1 MRTASRF
8 TPGRALLALA
18 LLVSLVALPAGP
30 APLRTERADAATP
43 LRFVS
48 GWIPLWSTAGLA
60 PLTANQ
66 GNDLVMSDPSV
77 FNFSVTGATTF
88 AMSTSYSS
96 NLVTAARALRTRGL
110 PVIPSLTDGISGGLE
125 EGMAI
130 MLRDQMDVHVQAI
143 VDRVM
148 LGVDGI
154 AFDGIDL
161 DYEGFA
167 FDDSASSWVRTKPI
181 WTEFVR
187 RLGLAL
193 DAQGKVLSIT
203 VPVGVS
209 PSTGYSVYN
218 WVGIIPS
225 VDRLRLMTYDYSWS
239 VAGPVSPATWVQT
252 AITHVKK
259 LVVDAGRDPKMVQI
273 GVPTYG
279 RNWASVVSGTCPS
292 SVLQRSDPT
301 MRAAESLAATKGIT
315 PTRHSS
321 GEMTFTYTEQFTSDG
336 MRLNA
341 TASSSTAVESITE
354 TATVQ
359 DGRPVPVVVA
369 TSVLPTAAAPVAS
382 VAATVAPV
390 ETTGLAKAKRLSV
403 CIVRRTVYYP
413 DETTV
418 VQRAQMSLD
427 AGLGGIAIWAFGY
440 ETTDLWP
447 MLRAV
452 GAQYGTP

>member
-8 TPGRALLALA
+8 QPGKALVALA
-18 LLVSLVALPAGP
+18 LLVSLVALPDGSSPFRA
-30 APLRTERADAATP
+30 ERADAATP

-60 PLTANQ
+60 PLTSNQ
-66 GNDLVMSDPSV
+66 GNDLVMSDTSV

-88 AMSTSYSS
+88 TPPTPSYSN
-96 NLVTAARALRTRGL
+96 NLVTAARALRARGL
-110 PVIPSLTDGISGGLE
+110 PVIPSLTDGMSGAKE
-125 EGMAI
+125 EGLAI

-181 WTEFVR
+181 WTDFVT
-187 RLGLAL
+187 RLGAAL
-193 DAQGKVLSIT
+193 DAQGKVLSVT

-218 WVGIIPS
+218 WAGIIPA

-239 VAGPVSPATWVQT
+239 VAGPVSPGNWVQT
-252 AITHVKK
+252 TITYVKG
-259 LVVDAGRDPKMVQI
+259 LVVAAGRDPKMVQI

-279 RNWASVVSGTCPS
+279 RNWATAESGTCPA
-292 SVLQRSDPT
+292 SVLQRSDPS
-301 MRAAESLAATKGIT
+301 MRAAESLAASKGIT

-321 GEMTFTYTEQFTSDG
+321 GEMTFSYTEQFTSDG

-341 TASSSTAVESITE
+341 TGASATTAETAVI
-354 TATVQ
+354 Q
-359 DGRPVPVVVA
+359 DGRPTPVVAA
-369 TSVLPTAAAPVAS
+369 TSVLPTAAAPAAS
-382 VAATVAPV
+382 VAAAVTPV
-390 ETTGLAKAKRLSV
+390 EPTGLAKAKRLSM
-403 CIVRRTVYYP
+403 CTVRRTVYYA

-452 GAQYGTP
+452 GDQYGTP

>member
-1 MRTASRF
+1 MRMASRF
-8 TPGRALLALA
+8 TPGKALVALA
-18 LLVSLVALPAGP
+18 LLVSLVAVPGGS
-30 APLRTERADAATP
+30 APFSTERADAATP

-48 GWIPLWSTAGLA
+48 GWIPVWSTSGLA

-66 GNDLVMSDPSV
+66 GNDLVMSDPSP
-77 FNFSVTGATTF
+77 FNFSVTSATTF
-88 AMSTSYSS
+88 AMSSSYSN
-96 NLVTAARALRTRGL
+96 NLVTVARALRAKGL
-110 PVIPSLTDGISGGLE
+110 PVIPSLTDGMSGAKE
-125 EGMAI
+125 EGLAI
-130 MLRDQMDVHVQAI
+130 MLRDQTDVHVQAI

-193 DAQGKVLSIT
+193 DAQGKVLSVT

-209 PSTGYSVYN
+209 PSTGYSVYD
-218 WVGIIPS
+218 WPGIIPS
-225 VDRLRLMTYDYSWS
+225 IDRLRLMTYDYSWS
-239 VAGPVSPATWVQT
+239 VAGPVSPANWVQT
-252 AITHVKK
+252 AITYVKG
-259 LVVDAGRDPKMVQI
+259 LVVAAGRDPKMVQI

-301 MRAAESLAATKGIT
+301 MRAAKSLAASKGVT

-321 GEMTFTYTEQFTSDG
+321 GEMTFAYTEQFTSDG

-341 TASSSTAVESITE
+341 TAASTAAAE

-359 DGRPVPVVVA
+359 DGRPVPVVAA
-369 TSVLPTAAAPVAS
+369 TTLVPGAPVQANALPA
-382 VAATVAPV
+382 VVTPV
-390 ETTGLAKAKRLSV
+390 EPSGLAKAKRLSV
-403 CIVRRTVYYP
+403 CTVRRTVYYA

>member
-1 MRTASRF
+1 MRMASRF
-8 TPGRALLALA
+8 TPGRALVALA
-18 LLVSLVALPAGP
+18 LVVSLVALPSGS
-30 APLRTERADAATP
+30 APFRAERADAATP

-48 GWIPLWSTAGLA
+48 GWIPVWSTAGLSS
-60 PLTANQ
+60 LTADQ
-66 GNDLVMSDPSV
+66 GNDLVMVDPSP

-88 AMSTSYSS
+88 AMSSSYSN
-96 NLVTAARALRTRGL
+96 NLVTVSRALRAKGL
-110 PVIPSLTDGISGGLE
+110 PVIPALTDGISGGTE

-130 MLRDQMDVHVQAI
+130 MLRDRMDVHVQAI
-143 VDRVM
+143 VNRVM
-148 LGVDGI
+148 QGVDGI

-181 WTEFVR
+181 WTDFVT
-187 RLGLAL
+187 RLGAAL
-193 DAQGKVLSIT
+193 DAQGKVLSVT

-218 WVGIIPS
+218 WAGIIPA

-239 VAGPVSPATWVQT
+239 VPGPVSPGSWVQT
-252 AITHVKK
+252 TITYVKG

-279 RNWASVVSGTCPS
+279 RSWAATVSGTCPS
-292 SVLQRSDPT
+292 SALQRSDPT
-301 MRAAESLAATKGIT
+301 MRAAESLAASKGIT

-321 GEMTFTYTEQFTSDG
+321 GEMTFTYTEQFSSDG
-336 MRLNA
+336 IRLN
-341 TASSSTAVESITE
+341 STATSTTAAE
-354 TATVQ
+354 TATLQ
-359 DGRPVPVVVA
+359 DGRPIPVVA
-369 TSVLPTAAAPVAS
+369 TTTVTPGALVRANALPAV
-382 VAATVAPV
+382 VAPV
-390 ETTGLAKAKRLSV
+390 EPTGLARAKRLSV
-403 CIVRRTVYYP
+403 CTVRRTVYFA

>member
-8 TPGRALLALA
+8 TPGRALVALA
-18 LLVSLVALPAGP
+18 LLVSLVALPDGSSPFRA
-30 APLRTERADAATP
+30 ERADAATP

-48 GWIPLWSTAGLA
+48 GWIPMWSTAGLA
-60 PLTANQ
+60 SLTAGQ
-66 GNDLVMSDPSV
+66 GNDLVMVDPSP

-88 AMSTSYSS
+88 AMSSSYSN
-96 NLVTAARALRTRGL
+96 NLVIVSRALRAKGL
-110 PVIPSLTDGISGGLE
+110 PVIPALTDGISGGTE

-143 VDRVM
+143 VARVM

-167 FDDSASSWVRTKPI
+167 FDDSASSWVRTRPI
-181 WTEFVR
+181 WTDFVT
-187 RLGLAL
+187 RLGAAL
-193 DAQGKVLSIT
+193 DAQGKVLSVT

-218 WVGIIPS
+218 WAGIIPA

-239 VAGPVSPATWVQT
+239 VAGPVSPANWVQT
-252 AITHVKK
+252 AITYVKG
-259 LVVDAGRDPKMVQI
+259 LVVAAGRDPKMVQI

-301 MRAAESLAATKGIT
+301 MRAAESLAASKGIT

-321 GEMTFTYTEQFTSDG
+321 GEMTFSYLEQFTSDG
-336 MRLNA
+336 MRLNSTTASA
-341 TASSSTAVESITE
+341 TAAETAVI
-354 TATVQ
+354 Q
-359 DGRPVPVVVA
+359 GGRPTPVVAA
-369 TSVLPTAAAPVAS
+369 TSVLPTAAAPAGI
-382 VAATVAPV
+382 VAAAVTPV
-390 ETTGLAKAKRLSV
+390 EPTGLAKAKRLSM
-403 CIVRRTVYYP
+403 CSVRRTVYFA

>member
-8 TPGRALLALA
+8 TPGKALVALA
-18 LLVSLVALPAGP
+18 LLVSLVAVPGGS
-30 APLRTERADAATP
+30 APFSAERADAATP

-48 GWIPLWSTAGLA
+48 GWIPVWSTSGLA

-66 GNDLVMSDPSV
+66 GNDLVMSDPSP
-77 FNFSVTGATTF
+77 FNFSVTSATTF
-88 AMSTSYSS
+88 AMSTSYSN
-96 NLVTAARALRTRGL
+96 NLVTTARALRAKSL
-110 PVIPSLTDGISGGLE
+110 PVIPSLTDGISGGTE

-130 MLRDQMDVHVQAI
+130 MLRDQTDVHVQAI

-193 DAQGKVLSIT
+193 DAQGKVLSVT

-209 PSTGYSVYN
+209 PSTGYSVYD
-218 WVGIIPS
+218 WPGIIPS
-225 VDRLRLMTYDYSWS
+225 IDRLRLMTYDYSWS
-239 VAGPVSPATWVQT
+239 VAGPVSPASWVQT
-252 AITHVKK
+252 AITYVKG
-259 LVVDAGRDPKMVQI
+259 LVVAAGRDPKMVQI

-301 MRAAESLAATKGIT
+301 MRAAKSLAASKGVT

-341 TASSSTAVESITE
+341 TAASTAAAE

-359 DGRPVPVVVA
+359 DGRPVPVVAA
-369 TSVLPTAAAPVAS
+369 TTVMPGAPVQANALPA
-382 VAATVAPV
+382 VFTPV
-390 ETTGLAKAKRLSV
+390 EPGGLAKAKRLSV
-403 CIVRRTVYYP
+403 CTVRRTVYYG

>member
-1 MRTASRF
+1 M
-8 TPGRALLALA
+8 
-18 LLVSLVALPAGP
+18 
-30 APLRTERADAATP
+30 
-43 LRFVS
+43 
-48 GWIPLWSTAGLA
+48 WSTAGLA

-66 GNDLVMSDPSV
+66 GNDLVMSDPSL

-88 AMSTSYSS
+88 AMSSSYSN
-96 NLVTAARALRTRGL
+96 NLVTVARALRAKGL
-110 PVIPSLTDGISGGLE
+110 PVIPSLTDGISGGEE

-130 MLRDQMDVHVQAI
+130 MLRDQTDVHVQAI
-143 VDRVM
+143 VARVM

-167 FDDSASSWVRTKPI
+167 FDDSGSSWVRTKPI

-193 DAQGKVLSIT
+193 DAQGKLLSVT

-218 WVGIIPS
+218 WAGIIPS
-225 VDRLRLMTYDYSWS
+225 IDRLRLMTYDYSWDA
-239 VAGPVSPATWVQT
+239 AGPVSPASWVQT
-252 AITHVKK
+252 AITYVKG
-259 LVVDAGRDPKMVQI
+259 LVVAAGRDPKMVQI

-279 RNWASVVSGTCPS
+279 RNWASVVSGTCPDA
-292 SVLQRSDPT
+292 VLRRSDPT
-301 MRAAESLAATKGIT
+301 MRAAESLAASKGIT

-341 TASSSTAVESITE
+341 TAASAAAAETAV
-354 TATVQ
+354 VQ
-359 DGRPVPVVVA
+359 GGRPVAVAA
-369 TSVLPTAAAPVAS
+369 TSVLPTATALPSS
-382 VAATVAPV
+382 VAATVAPI

-403 CIVRRTVYYP
+403 CVVRRTVYYP

-452 GAQYGTP
+452 GARYGTP

>member
-1 MRTASRF
+1 M
-8 TPGRALLALA
+8 
-18 LLVSLVALPAGP
+18 V
-30 APLRTERADAATP
+30 
-43 LRFVS
+43 
-48 GWIPLWSTAGLA
+48 
-60 PLTANQ
+60 
-66 GNDLVMSDPSV
+66 DPSP

-88 AMSTSYSS
+88 AMSSSYSN
-96 NLVTAARALRTRGL
+96 NLVTVSRALRAKGL
-110 PVIPSLTDGISGGLE
+110 PVIPALTDGISGGTE

-130 MLRDQMDVHVQAI
+130 MLRDRMDVHVQAI
-143 VDRVM
+143 VNRVM
-148 LGVDGI
+148 QGVDGI

-181 WTEFVR
+181 WTDFVT
-187 RLGLAL
+187 RLGAAL
-193 DAQGKVLSIT
+193 DAQGKVLSVT

-218 WVGIIPS
+218 WAGIIPA

-239 VAGPVSPATWVQT
+239 VPGPVSPGSWVQT
-252 AITHVKK
+252 TITYVKG

-279 RNWASVVSGTCPS
+279 RSWAATVSGTCPS
-292 SVLQRSDPT
+292 SALQRSDPT
-301 MRAAESLAATKGIT
+301 MRAAESMAASKGIT

-321 GEMTFTYTEQFTSDG
+321 GEMTFTYTEQFSSDG
-336 MRLNA
+336 IRLN
-341 TASSSTAVESITE
+341 STATSTTAAE
-354 TATVQ
+354 TATLQ
-359 DGRPVPVVVA
+359 DGRPIPVVA
-369 TSVLPTAAAPVAS
+369 TTTVTPGALVRANALPAV
-382 VAATVAPV
+382 VAPV
-390 ETTGLAKAKRLSV
+390 EPTGLARAKRLSV
-403 CIVRRTVYYP
+403 CTVRRTVYFA

>member
-8 TPGRALLALA
+8 TLGRALVALA
-18 LLVSLVALPAGP
+18 LLVSLVALPGGS
-30 APLRTERADAATP
+30 APFSAERADAATP

-48 GWIPLWSTAGLA
+48 GWIPVWSTAGLA

-66 GNDLVMSDPSV
+66 GNDLVMSDPSP

-88 AMSTSYSS
+88 AMSSSYSN
-96 NLVTAARALRTRGL
+96 NLVTASRALRARGL
-110 PVIPSLTDGISGGLE
+110 PVIPALTDGISGGTE

-143 VDRVM
+143 VARVM

-167 FDDSASSWVRTKPI
+167 FDDSASSWGRTRPI
-181 WTEFVR
+181 WTDFVR
-187 RLGLAL
+187 RLGKELHAR
-193 DAQGKVLSIT
+193 GKMLSVT
-203 VPVGVS
+203 VPVGVN
-209 PSTGYSVYN
+209 PSTGYWVYD
-218 WVGIIPS
+218 WDGLLRAKDGEVPA

-239 VAGPVSPATWVQT
+239 VAGPVSPGNWVQT
-252 AITHVKK
+252 TITYVKG
-259 LVVDAGRDPKMVQI
+259 LVVAAGRDPKMVQI

-279 RNWASVVSGTCPS
+279 RNWATVESGTCPS

-301 MRAAESLAATKGIT
+301 MRAAESLAASKGIT

-341 TASSSTAVESITE
+341 TAASTTAGE

-359 DGRPVPVVVA
+359 DGRPVPVVGASTVVPDA
-369 TSVLPTAAAPVAS
+369 PVQAHALPTVVTPVQPS
-382 VAATVAPV
+382 
-390 ETTGLAKAKRLSV
+390 GLARAKRLSM
-403 CIVRRTVYYP
+403 CSVRRTVFYA

-427 AGLGGIAIWAFGY
+427 AGLGGIAKIG
-440 ETTDLWP
+440 
-447 MLRAV
+447 RAHV
-452 GAQYGTP
+452 

>member
-8 TPGRALLALA
+8 TPGKALVALA
-18 LLVSLVALPAGP
+18 LLVSLVALPSGSSPFSA
-30 APLRTERADAATP
+30 ERADAATP

-48 GWIPLWSTAGLA
+48 GWIPVWSTAGLA

-66 GNDLVMSDPSV
+66 GNDLVMSDPSP

-88 AMSTSYSS
+88 AMTSSYSN
-96 NLVTAARALRTRGL
+96 NLVTVSRALRARGL
-110 PVIPSLTDGISGGLE
+110 PVIPSLTDGMSGAKE
-125 EGMAI
+125 EGLAI

-143 VDRVM
+143 VTRVM
-148 LGVDGI
+148 QGVDGI

-167 FDDSASSWVRTKPI
+167 FDDSASSWGRTQPI

-193 DAQGKVLSIT
+193 DAQGKMLSVT
-203 VPVGVS
+203 VPVGVN
-209 PSTGYSVYN
+209 PSTGYWVYN
-218 WVGIIPS
+218 WRGIIPS
-225 VDRLRLMTYDYSWS
+225 IDRLRLMTYDFSWS
-239 VAGPVSPATWVQT
+239 VAGPVSPASWVQT
-252 AITHVKK
+252 AITYVKG
-259 LVVDAGRDPKMVQI
+259 LVLELGRDPKMVQI

-279 RNWASVVSGTCPS
+279 RNWATVESGTCPS

-301 MRAAESLAATKGIT
+301 MRAAESLAATKGVT

-321 GEMTFTYTEQFTSDG
+321 GEMTFTYTEQFTSEG

-341 TASSSTAVESITE
+341 TAASTTAAE

-359 DGRPVPVVVA
+359 DGRPVPVVA
-369 TSVLPTAAAPVAS
+369 ASSVVPSAPVQANALPTVVTPVQ
-382 VAATVAPV
+382 P
-390 ETTGLAKAKRLSV
+390 TGLARAKRLSV
-403 CIVRRTVYYP
+403 CTVRRTVYFA

-418 VQRAQMSLD
+418 VQRAQMTLD

>member
-1 MRTASRF
+1 MRMASRF
-8 TPGRALLALA
+8 TPGKALVALA
-18 LLVSLVALPAGP
+18 LLVSLVAVPGGS
-30 APLRTERADAATP
+30 APFSTERADAATP

-48 GWIPLWSTAGLA
+48 GWIPVWSTSGLA

-66 GNDLVMSDPSV
+66 GNDLVMSDPSP
-77 FNFSVTGATTF
+77 FNFSVTSATTF
-88 AMSTSYSS
+88 AMSSSYSN
-96 NLVTAARALRTRGL
+96 NLVTVARALRAKGL
-110 PVIPSLTDGISGGLE
+110 PVIPSLTDGMSGAKE
-125 EGMAI
+125 EGLAI
-130 MLRDQMDVHVQAI
+130 MLRDQTDVHVQAI

-193 DAQGKVLSIT
+193 DAQGKVLSVT

-209 PSTGYSVYN
+209 PSTGYSVYD
-218 WVGIIPS
+218 WPGIIPS
-225 VDRLRLMTYDYSWS
+225 IDRLRLMTYDYSWS
-239 VAGPVSPATWVQT
+239 VAGPVSPANWVQT
-252 AITHVKK
+252 AITYVKG
-259 LVVDAGRDPKMVQI
+259 LVVAAGRDPKMVQI

-301 MRAAESLAATKGIT
+301 MRAAKSLAASKGVT

-341 TASSSTAVESITE
+341 TAASTAAAE

-359 DGRPVPVVVA
+359 DGRPVPVVAA
-369 TSVLPTAAAPVAS
+369 TTLVPGAPVQANALPA
-382 VAATVAPV
+382 VVTPV
-390 ETTGLAKAKRLSV
+390 EPSGLAKAKRLSV
-403 CIVRRTVYYP
+403 CTVRRTVYYA